1 MPHQCV
7 KCGTKIPDGSKQLLE
22 GCEAC
27 GSRFFFYIK
36 SKEADSEV
44 IRQNLSETE
53 INEMESD
60 VRQLLNEKDPNKSV
74 ILDLETIKTLGPG
87 KFSIDVSAL
96 MRGAPIVINIS
107 DGKYYIDLA
116 SAFKEGKSN
125 GYVKH
130 LK

>member
-7 KCGTKIPDGSKQLLE
+7 RCSSRIQDGSKQLLE
-22 GCEAC
+22 GCEKC
-27 GSRFFFYIK
+27 GSKFFFYIK
-36 SKEADSEV
+36 GKELNTEL
-44 IRQNLSETE
+44 IKENLSDNE
-53 INEMESD
+53 ITEMETD
-60 VRQLLNEKDPNKSV
+60 VRQLLNEKDPNKSI

-87 KFSIDVSAL
+87 KFTIDVSAL

-116 SAFKEGKSN
+116 SAFKEGKNNS
-125 GYVKH
+125 YFKH